1 MARRAGSL
9 LGTVK
14 AAADQVAAE
23 AVAQPPAPAAAPA
36 AGTAKRRFKHDTA
49 RMTTTAIHIPHE
61 ALALLR
67 LVAVQRANREGG
79 RPSVSAVLTEMVE
92 QQRAA
97 LEREAKGG

>member
-23 AVAQPPAPAAAPA
+23 EATAPPAPA
-36 AGTAKRRFKHDTA
+36 AGTAQRRFKHDTA

>member
-1 MARRAGSL
+1 MAAPARRGSL

-14 AAADQVAAE
+14 AAADKVEAE
-23 AVAQPPAPAAAPA
+23 GASPPPAPTPEAAA
-36 AGTAKRRFKHDTA
+36 RRFSREPTG
-49 RMTTTAIHIPHE
+49 MTTTAIHIPHE

-79 RPSVSAVLTEMVE
+79 RPSVSAVLTDLVE
-92 QQRAA
+92 QHRAE